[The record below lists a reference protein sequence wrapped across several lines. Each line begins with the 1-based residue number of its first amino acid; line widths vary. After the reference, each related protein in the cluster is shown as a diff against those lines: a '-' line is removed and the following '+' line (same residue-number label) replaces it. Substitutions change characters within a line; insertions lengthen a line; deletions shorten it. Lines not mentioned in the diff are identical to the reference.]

1 MKTLFIPAE
10 INFLNNFDKLKKDFD
25 ILPKNLAIGYTIQ
38 YKSFAEKVKNEL
50 LKNYN
55 IINFFQILG
64 CSKPK
69 NLEKADCILIVAD
82 GKFHAIS
89 IAYETK
95 KQVYLLEKDKLIKI
109 ILEEIEIFEK
119 KKKAAYLNFLNSEKI
134 GILISTKP
142 GQQRLGRALN
152 LKKELKNK
160 KVYFFLS
167 NEINLKETENFGL
180 NFWINTACPRIDLDN
195 PKIINLNRFN

>member
-10 INFLNNFDKLKKDFD
+10 INFLGNFDKLKNDFEL
-25 ILPKNLAIGYTIQ
+25 LPKNLALGYSIQ
-38 YKSFAEKVKNEL
+38 YKSFAEKVKKEL
-50 LKNYN
+50 SKSHN

-69 NLEKADCILIVAD
+69 NLGKADCILVLAD

-95 KQVYLLEKDKLIKI
+95 KQVYLLERDKLIKI
-109 ILEEIEIFEK
+109 MQEEIGDLEK
-119 KKKAAYLNFLNSEKI
+119 KKKASYLNFLNSGKV

-142 GQQRLGRALN
+142 GQQRLERALN
-152 LKKELKNK
+152 LSKKLKNK
-160 KVYFFLS
+160 KLYFFLS
-167 NEINLKETENFGL
+167 NEINIQEIENFGL
-180 NFWINTACPRIDLDN
+180 DFWINTACPRMDLDSS
-195 PKIINLNRFN
+195 KIININKFD